1 MKKLIALTLSLSL
14 VLTSLIGFG
23 TPVKTKAS
31 GTKQI
36 MLELKPALNKVKLK
50 WPKKKGVSYYTI
62 HKVTVTKKVVKDDYY
77 IAKKKYKKV
86 AKVSGKKTSF
96 KDKSVKTNKRYA
108 YFIQGYKKKGSK
120 STLKYTS
127 YTEIY
132 NDAYTGLDKPTIFRY
147 YSDNFENDAHVAY
160 FHLSYG
166 TGINPTKT
174 YVYRKAA
181 DEKSYTKFKFK
192 AMPNSDDDPLVYC
205 ANKLRSNIKYTF
217 KVKTYYK
224 KGKKKYSSKYSST
237 YKITPCNSSAKF
249 FASTPTPAGT
259 SVQEFV
265 VKLSGD
271 VDNGKTT
278 FHYYNN
284 SEDDLYHYTDT
295 SNVNSTY
302 MVAITE
308 YSYDGIVWK
317 SLKNTT
323 VSTKS
328 NEIIYLKFK
337 MSKLED
343 DTTPYYN
350 FGANNKN
357 YSQLDLV
364 SSITYYGPNNGSTNG
379 RIDLVDGTAMF
390 HQYND

>member
-1 MKKLIALTLSLSL
+1 MKKIIALTLSLSL
-14 VLTSLIGFG
+14 VLTSVISFG
-23 TPVKTKAS
+23 TPIKTKAS

-36 MLELKPALNKVKLK
+36 MLELKPYLNKVKLK

-62 HKVTVTKKVVKDDYY
+62 HKVKVTKKVVKDDYY

-86 AKVSGKKTSF
+86 ATVSGKKTSF

-127 YTEIY
+127 FTEIY

-166 TGINPTKT
+166 SGINPTKT

-249 FASTPTPAGT
+249 SATTPTAAG
-259 SVQEFV
+259 VRVDEFI
-265 VKLSGD
+265 VKLAGH

-278 FHYYNN
+278 FYYY
-284 SEDDLYHYTDT
+284 SSSDDDYYSYTDT
-295 SNVNSTY
+295 SNVHKEY
-302 MVAITE
+302 GVAITE
-308 YSYDGIVWK
+308 YSMDGTNWK

-323 VSTKS
+323 VTTKS

-337 MSKLED
+337 MIKRED
-343 DTTPYYN
+343 DTSTDYI
-350 FGANNKN
+350 FGANNPT
-357 YSQLDLV
+357 YSMVELGSAV
-364 SSITYYGPNNGSTNG
+364 SYDGPNSGSTMG
-379 RIDLVDGTAMF
+379 RIDLTNGTAIF
-390 HQYND
+390 HEYND